1 MLDSMKLLQRE
12 IWASPLVMLLFIA
25 SVVYLI
31 YRERQKEENH
41 IRFVLIYS
49 AIVVVLYL
57 MNPVVSFVLVKVTR
71 DPYAFVRLAWMVPAF
86 PLMAYAAK
94 EAVLKLEGKKRLV
107 AVLLVVAVIISGG
120 SYLTAVN
127 IPATNAYKIP
137 DEVQGVCDII
147 LEREGITDPVH
158 AAGYI
163 TVDVQL
169 HDTNILEDGSES
181 NVFYYG
187 IRQYAKPFILSRTT
201 LTPSEYEAETFTY
214 EGYFS
219 NHCRYYI
226 CDKSDA
232 ITRELGKIGYEL
244 LGETE
249 SHAVYENTYSYNLY
263 VVRHGQTEANVA
275 NLCVGHSETALTDEG
290 QKTTKKLGKALT
302 GVTFAKAYTSPL
314 ERTTQTAQ
322 NVLTESGNV
331 DVELIPNGWLSDIN
345 YGSAE
350 GMTWGEIRAT
360 YGADYDFNRV
370 FGAPEDADF
379 VPQIPNGD
387 TMHLYLQTVGAGI
400 NLIATDGAANHL
412 QDANILLANHSALR
426 YWMEQ
431 QMPTTEI
438 PAGLENAGLTILR
451 YNRGIWEVE
460 IINETDYDAIKQMV
474 AKMK

>member
-1 MLDSMKLLQRE
+1 MLDSMKLLQSE

-25 SVVYLI
+25 SVAYLI

-49 AIVVVLYL
+49 ALVTVLFL

-94 EAVLKLEGKKRLV
+94 EALMQLSGKKRWIATLVLV
-107 AVLLVVAVIISGG
+107 AVVISSG

-127 IPATNAYKIP
+127 IRATNEYKIP

-158 AAGYI
+158 EDGYI

-187 IRQYAKPFILSRTT
+187 IRQYAKSFILSRTT
-201 LTPSEYEAETFTY
+201 ITPSEYEAESFTY

-226 CDKSDA
+226 CDKNDA
-232 ITRELGKIGYEL
+232 IERELGKIGYEL

-275 NLCVGHSETALTDEG
+275 NRLVGHIESPMTKEG
-290 QKTTKKLGKALT
+290 QETTKELGKALQ
-302 GVTFAKAYTSPL
+302 GVTFAKAYTSPV

-322 NVLTESGNV
+322 NVLTESGNAG
-331 DVELIPNGWLSDIN
+331 VEIVPHSWFFDIN
-345 YGSAE
+345 FGEAE
-350 GMTWGEIRAT
+350 GLTWEELRAK
-360 YGADYDFNRV
+360 YGVDYDFNSL
-370 FGAPEDADF
+370 FGAAEDADLL
-379 VPQIPNGD
+379 PKIPYAD
-387 TMHLYLQTVGAGI
+387 TLNLYLQTVSAGI
-400 NLIATDGAANHL
+400 NMINTDGAVNGL
-412 QDANILLANHSALR
+412 EDANILLANHSALR

-451 YNRGIWEVE
+451 YDRGIWEAEVL
-460 IINETDYDAIKQMV
+460 NETDYDAISKMV
-474 AKMK
+474 ADMK

>member
-1 MLDSMKLLQRE
+1 MLDSMKILQSE
-12 IWASPLVMLLFIA
+12 IWASPLMMMLFVA
-25 SVVYLI
+25 SVAYLI
-31 YRERQKEENH
+31 WRERKKEEQH
-41 IRFVLIYS
+41 IRFLLFYT
-49 AIVVVLYL
+49 AVVTVLYL
-57 MNPVVSFVLVKVTR
+57 INPVVSFVLTKATR

-94 EAVLKLEGKKRLV
+94 EAVLQLSGKKRLI

-127 IPATNAYKIP
+127 LRATNAYKIP
-137 DEVQGVCDII
+137 DEVKNVCDII

-158 AAGYI
+158 DGGYI

-187 IRQYAKPFILSRTT
+187 IRQYVKSFVLSRTT
-201 LTPSEYEAETFTY
+201 ITPAEYNRDSFSYAN
-214 EGYFS
+214 YFS

-249 SHAVYENTYSYNLY
+249 SHAVYENTFSYNLY

-275 NLCVGHSETALTDEG
+275 GRLVGHSESPMTEVG
-290 QKTTKKLGKALT
+290 QETTRELGKALT
-302 GVTFAKAYTSPL
+302 GVAFAKAYTSPF
-314 ERTTQTAQ
+314 ERTTQTAM
-322 NVLTESGNV
+322 NVLNESGNSG
-331 DVELIPNGWLSDIN
+331 VELISNHWLSDLN

-350 GMTWGEIRAT
+350 TMTWDELKATFGEEF
-360 YGADYDFNRV
+360 DFNRL
-370 FGAPEDADF
+370 FGAAEDADLT
-379 VPQIPNGD
+379 PQIPNSD
-387 TMHLYLQTVGAGI
+387 TMYMYLQTVGAGM
-400 NLIATDGAANHL
+400 NLINTDGALNHL
-412 QDANILLANHSALR
+412 QDANILLANHSGLR

-451 YNRGIWEVE
+451 YNRGIWEAEV
-460 IINETDYDAIKQMV
+460 INETDYDAI
-474 AKMK
+474 AKMVSEMK